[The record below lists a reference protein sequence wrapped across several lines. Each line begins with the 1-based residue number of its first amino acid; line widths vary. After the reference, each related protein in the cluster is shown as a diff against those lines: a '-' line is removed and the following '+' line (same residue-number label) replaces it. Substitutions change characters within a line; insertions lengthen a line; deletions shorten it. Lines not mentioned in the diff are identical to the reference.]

1 MDQDYSEQEFHKL
14 SFFLWK
20 FEEKILLT
28 GHDFRKLCDDPPSS
42 ICLAGYYSLVDMY
55 FPPCMLRFL
64 YCNKNCGKI
73 CFMSSS
79 VRHSWF
85 LGGES
90 RVIVYESFFSFGAR
104 NFSFS
109 REIGFMNFRKA
120 YNLQKWFLK
129 PDRSYI
135 RLFSSYL

>member
-1 MDQDYSEQEFHKL
+1 MDQDYSDFQKI
-14 SFFLWK
+14 SYFFLLWK

-90 RVIVYESFFSFGAR
+90 RVIVYESFFPLG
-104 NFSFS
+104 
-109 REIGFMNFRKA
+109 REILA
-120 YNLQKWFLK
+120 FLE
-129 PDRSYI
+129 R
-135 RLFSSYL
+135 